1 MADTT
6 KSGDAEKSAS
16 RQGAS
21 QQASRQTA
29 KQTAESLAAAHA
41 EIEKLKASNER
52 LFQEMQI
59 LGGFGTL
66 INVLENGIGNVVDEL
81 APLKDM
87 SPPQTAEPLDPRVAA
102 RLRNLERSL
111 DRVRSDSYTIPF
123 TELDVGFLHDSPV
136 PPEIEYPGPEYPET
150 PYPDT
155 PYPEQYP
162 DNGFHDESATGRRT
176 GAAS

>member
-6 KSGDAEKSAS
+6 KSGDSEESVPRQDAS
-16 RQGAS
+16 P
-21 QQASRQTA
+21 QASRQTA
-29 KQTAESLAAAHA
+29 KQTAESLATAHA

-52 LFQEMQI
+52 LSQQMQI

-66 INVLENGIGNVVDEL
+66 INVLQNGIENVVDEL
-81 APLKDM
+81 APLKDL
-87 SPPQTAEPLDPRVAA
+87 SPQQTAEPLDPRVAA

-136 PPEIEYPGPEYPET
+136 PPETEYPEN
-150 PYPDT
+150 PHPDT
-155 PYPEQYP
+155 HYPGQEPVEGSHYQS
-162 DNGFHDESATGRRT
+162 GTGRRT

>member
-1 MADTT
+1 M
-6 KSGDAEKSAS
+6 
-16 RQGAS
+16 
-21 QQASRQTA
+21 
-29 KQTAESLAAAHA
+29 AESLANANA

-52 LFQEMQI
+52 MSQEMQI

-66 INVLENGIGNVVDEL
+66 INVLQNGIGNVVDEL

-87 SPPQTAEPLDPRVAA
+87 SPPQTAEPLEPRVSA

-111 DRVRSDSYTIPF
+111 DRVRSDTYTIPF

-136 PPEIEYPGPEYPET
+136 SADTEYPDPVYPVN

-155 PYPEQYP
+155 QYPEQHS
-162 DNGFHDESATGRRT
+162 DNRSRSEAGTDGRT